1 MSWLERRGH
10 QSSQG
15 TQPFLTCFGEVL
27 NLALQIDTCT
37 NNLRMLWVDIYIYI
51 YVYMYIDIFLT
62 LDTQR
67 IHLTG
72 CLTPEKGSEFLSLM
86 SRLNVKCQ

>member
-1 MSWLERRGH
+1 
-10 QSSQG
+10 
-15 TQPFLTCFGEVL
+15 
-27 NLALQIDTCT
+27 
-37 NNLRMLWVDIYIYI
+37 MLWVDIYIYI